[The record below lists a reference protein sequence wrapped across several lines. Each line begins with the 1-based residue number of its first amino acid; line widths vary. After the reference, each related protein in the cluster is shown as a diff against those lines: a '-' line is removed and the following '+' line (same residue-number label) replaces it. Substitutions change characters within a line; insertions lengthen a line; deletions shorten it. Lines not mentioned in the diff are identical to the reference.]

1 MIRGDL
7 MLNIAELSAFIIV
20 VIGLFLIPGPAVL
33 LMITRSAQGGTK
45 TGIIT
50 GLGIATGDFIHVLL
64 AAVGFS
70 AILMTSMIAFTI
82 VKIAGAAY
90 LLFMGIRA
98 LMTKTSTLK
107 MPDVPPEVS
116 QGSLLNFY
124 GHGILLETLNPKTAL
139 FFLALFPQFVNAE
152 SGTVATQFLILGVIF
167 VVLTV
172 IYTIILAI
180 FTGKIGQLIKRGAG
194 MNKWGNIALGLLYIG
209 LGLQVVLLGP

>member
-1 MIRGDL
+1 
-7 MLNIAELSAFIIV
+7 MLNLADLGTFILI

-33 LMITRSAQGGTK
+33 LLITRSAQGGTK

-70 AILMTSMIAFTI
+70 AILMTSTIAFTI
-82 VKIAGAAY
+82 IKIAGAAY

-98 LMTKTSTLK
+98 LMTKAATLK

-116 QGSLLNFY
+116 QGSLLNVY
-124 GHGILLETLNPKTAL
+124 GHGILLAALNPTTAL

-152 SGTVATQFLILGVIF
+152 SGTIATQFLILGIIF
-167 VVLTV
+167 VLLTV
-172 IYTIILAI
+172 VYTTILAI

-194 MNKWGNIALGLLYIG
+194 MNRWGNIVLGLLYIG